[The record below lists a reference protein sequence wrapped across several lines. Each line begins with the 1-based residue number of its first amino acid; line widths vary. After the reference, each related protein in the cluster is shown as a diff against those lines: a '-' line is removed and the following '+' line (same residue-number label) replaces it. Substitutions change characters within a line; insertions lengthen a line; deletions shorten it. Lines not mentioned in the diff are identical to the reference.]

1 MFTKSAA
8 FYDAIYSAQGKNY
21 AEEAQRVVK
30 LIEQHKQ
37 SAANNL
43 LDVACGTG
51 GHIPFLQ
58 THYAVEGLDVDA
70 GMLAIARQRCPQ
82 VTFHQADMT
91 DFQLGR
97 RFGAIICLFSSIGYV
112 KTVTRL
118 QQALQLM
125 ADHLEPGGVVLIE
138 PWLTPDQYH
147 PGTPHATFVNQP
159 ELKIARMN
167 VSQMEDSLS
176 VMEFHYLVA
185 TPEGVNHFTERH
197 ELGLFTPED
206 YVTAF
211 EAAQLKVIFD
221 RKGLIGRGLYI
232 GLQTG

>member
-8 FYDAIYSAQGKNY
+8 FYDAIYETQGKNY
-21 AEEAQRVVK
+21 AEEAQRVIMF
-30 LIEQHKQ
+30 IEQHKQ
-37 SAANNL
+37 SAAHNL
-43 LDVACGTG
+43 LDAACGTG

-70 GMLAIARQRCPQ
+70 GMLAIARQRCPL
-82 VTFHQADMT
+82 VTFHQADMV
-91 DFQLGR
+91 DFQLDR

-112 KTVTRL
+112 KTVARL
-118 QQALQLM
+118 QQTLQTM

-147 PGTPHATFVNQP
+147 PNTPHATFVNQP

-167 VSQMEDSLS
+167 VSQVEDSLS

-211 EAAQLKVIFD
+211 EAAGLKVIFD
-221 RKGLIGRGLYI
+221 REGLIGRGLYI
-232 GLQTG
+232 GLQKG